1 MSQFVQLHILTSYPP
16 ANLNRDDLGRP
27 KTAVMGGETRL
38 RISSQSLKRAWRTS
52 EVFESAL
59 GPHLGKRTKE
69 KGTRVYRSLIAGGV
83 PEKIGLEAAQAV
95 AGSFA
100 KLESKQPKEG
110 AQPEVETGQLVHYS
124 PEELAA
130 IDALV
135 ETLAAEKRLPTADEL
150 ALLRDDHR
158 AVDIALF
165 GRMMA
170 DHPGYSMEAAAQVA
184 HAITVHRTQVEDDFF
199 SAVDD
204 LNEGREDAG
213 AGHLG
218 ETEFGAG
225 LFYLYLCIDR
235 DLLVSNLQGD
245 EALAAQTLRAL
256 AEAALTVAP
265 TGKQATFASRAYASY
280 CHAETGRRQPRSLAV
295 AFLDSVRGGDFLAT
309 AIERIEETA
318 AAMDRAYGPVA
329 EHRYTL
335 NVPKGEGALPELLD
349 FVAAPL
355 AVDPAGG

>member
-1 MSQFVQLHILTSYPP
+1 
-16 ANLNRDDLGRP
+16 
-27 KTAVMGGETRL
+27 
-38 RISSQSLKRAWRTS
+38 
-52 EVFESAL
+52 
-59 GPHLGKRTKE
+59 
-69 KGTRVYRSLIAGGV
+69 
-83 PEKIGLEAAQAV
+83 V